1 MGSLL
6 TLHPFYTTYRFHR
19 AVQSGS
25 IGILDAGCSSCCGA
39 LHQVGIMEEVD
50 PTNTNIA
57 QRSLEDE
64 CSISVAQVLSA
75 FCECVVDFRKYEYV
89 GLYVSDSEAEQK

>member
-1 MGSLL
+1 
-6 TLHPFYTTYRFHR
+6 
-19 AVQSGS
+19 
-25 IGILDAGCSSCCGA
+25 
-39 LHQVGIMEEVD
+39 MEEVD